1 MFVMDPDFKGFYC
14 IVIEATIIRGGETF
28 IHNLNEIQIEI
39 EWVIEVSPNL
49 IEKILYNV
57 DDKIEYQLP
66 SFEADPITIPQ
77 SW

>member
-1 MFVMDPDFKGFYC
+1 MDPDFKGFYC